1 MCFPDLVEGHVE
13 YARRR
18 NGVQILAAM
27 EGRQHRLVIGHHRRN
42 PQLDLRKIGFDQHLP
57 VVGANTGTIG
67 DTARDILHIRAN
79 AGHAA
84 RRRAE
89 LDIVG
94 VNASCVRMHVS
105 GKPLSAEGLGAND
118 GVAIFQQRVR
128 KRILERGQRSRMRR
142 VEAMATRPQDVQ
154 HLGWALPI
162 DGGQCL
168 QQQRRSG
175 VLLADEGVALL
186 FKHAHPC
193 FICLGTS
200 QPAVGINR

>member
-1 MCFPDLVEGHVE
+1 MVEGHVE
-13 YARRR
+13 YARRG

-27 EGRQHRLVIGHHRRN
+27 EGRQHCLVIGHHRCN

-67 DTARDILHIRAN
+67 DAARDILHIREN

-94 VNASCVRMHVS
+94 VNASRAWMHVS
-105 GKPLSAEGLGAND
+105 CEPLSAEGLGAND
-118 GVAIFQQRVR
+118 GVAILQHCVR
-128 KRILERGQRSRMRR
+128 ERILERGQHSRMRR

-168 QQQRRSG
+168 QQQWSSG
-175 VLLADEGVALL
+175 ALLANKGVALL
-186 FKHAHPC
+186 FKHAPPG
-193 FICLGTS
+193 FICLGAG
-200 QPAVGINR
+200 QPAVSINR